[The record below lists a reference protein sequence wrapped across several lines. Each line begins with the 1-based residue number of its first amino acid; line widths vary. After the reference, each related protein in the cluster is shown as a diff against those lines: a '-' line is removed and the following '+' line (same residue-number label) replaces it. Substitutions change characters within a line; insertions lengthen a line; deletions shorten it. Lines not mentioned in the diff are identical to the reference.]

1 MDRHL
6 AHKRTLADALP
17 AIAAAGTTRL
27 DAAIGAIVAAEA
39 VFHVYHPVND
49 AAGRDAIARTL
60 WRRLKD
66 ALPDMER
73 RDDILIAGHFGDADW
88 VAATG
93 HYAGTFTA
101 PLLGIPPTGGLAL
114 LRYGE
119 VYRVAGGRICEA
131 YIHLDFVDLMRQ
143 AGVNPLPRS
152 RGAEGIAPA
161 PLCHDGLLLGA
172 TDPADSAASLALVE
186 AMIFGGLR
194 RFDGQSLESMRMER
208 YWTPTMNWYGPC
220 GIGATRGIGGFQA
233 HHQGPFLRAFPDRVG
248 GNHTARFGDGAYVCS
263 TGWPSITATF
273 AGEWLGVAPTGTG
286 ITMRVM
292 DIWRREGGLLAENWV
307 LIDIPHVL
315 LQGGFDVFARA
326 RERASAA

>member
-17 AIAAAGTTRL
+17 AVAAAGAARL
-27 DAAIGAIVAAEA
+27 DAALGAIVATDA
-39 VFHVYHPVND
+39 VFHAYHPVND
-49 AAGRDAIARTL
+49 AAGRDAVAAML
-60 WRRLKD
+60 WQPLAH

-73 RDDILIAGHFGDADW
+73 RDDILMAGRFAEADW

-93 HYAGTFTA
+93 HYAGTFAA
-101 PLLGIPPTGGLAL
+101 PLFGIPPTGGLAL

-119 VYRVAGGRICEA
+119 VYRIAEGRIAEA

-161 PLCHDGLLLGA
+161 PLGHDGLLLGA
-172 TDPADSAASLALVE
+172 TDPAESAASLALVE

-194 RFDGQSLESMRMER
+194 RFDGRTLASMGMER
-208 YWTPTMNWYGPC
+208 YWTPTMGWYGPC
-220 GIGATRGIGGFQA
+220 GIGATRGIAGFQA
-233 HHQGPFLRAFPDRVG
+233 HHQRPFLQAFPDRVG
-248 GNHTARFGDGAYVCS
+248 GDHKARFGDGAYVCS

-273 AGEWLGVAPTGTG
+273 TGDWLGVAPTGTG

-292 DIWRREGGLLAENWV
+292 DVWRRAGDLLAENWV
-307 LIDIPHVL
+307 FIDIPHVL
-315 LQGGFDVFARA
+315 AQAGVDVFARS
-326 RERASAA
+326 REMASGA